1 MFLLGGEVSGVH
13 NLLPFLLIGI
23 GVDDMFVIAN
33 AIDQVPF
40 SLPSTQRLVLA
51 LKHAGPSI
59 TITSFTNA
67 LAFFFGSTTTLLA
80 LRSFCQFAC
89 CCITMLYLTVN
100 LIFMPAIVWETRR
113 IE

>member
-1 MFLLGGEVSGVH
+1 MGIICIFMSYFGGFGVMFALGGKVAGVH
-13 NLLPFLLIGI
+13 NLMPFLLIGI

-40 SLPSTQRLVLA
+40 SKPANERVIEG

-67 LAFFFGSTTTLLA
+67 LAFYFGSTTSLIA
-80 LRSFCQFAC
+80 LRSFC
-89 CCITMLYLTVN
+89 
-100 LIFMPAIVWETRR
+100 
-113 IE
+113 